1 MKIVVISPDMKHPI
15 RLLFPTS
22 FLKSRLMW
30 KLIANNTK
38 ESSIDYKQ
46 VRLISHLIY
55 RDLRKFVKRNGHFDV
70 VNVTSTSGE
79 QVTIRV

>member
-30 KLIANNTK
+30 KLIANKTK